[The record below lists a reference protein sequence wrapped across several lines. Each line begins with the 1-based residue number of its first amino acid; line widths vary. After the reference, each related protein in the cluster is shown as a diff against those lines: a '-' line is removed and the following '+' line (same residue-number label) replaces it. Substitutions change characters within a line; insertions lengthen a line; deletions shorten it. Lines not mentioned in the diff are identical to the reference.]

1 MVASGRQSLLSFA
14 HFQSHFVIPRFIM
27 SHEATMPTRPNLSTS
42 EDVLQ
47 RVAIDKTTRV
57 PVLFFFTSAAIWLV
71 IATVL
76 GMVSSI
82 KLFAPDFLDWEW
94 ANYGRTQ
101 PAFINALVYGWAMQA
116 GFGVMVWIMARL
128 CRTELK
134 NPLTVVVAGHFWNL
148 GVAVGVVGILGGF
161 GTAAKWL
168 EMPPIV
174 WPILLVSYLLITIWL
189 IVMFQARRKDAAF
202 ISQWYILAACF
213 TFPWMY
219 LIANVLL
226 FTMKGAGIM
235 GPAIASWYASNLMFL
250 WFVPVG
256 LGTAYFIIPKITG
269 QPIFSYHLSKMAFWT
284 LMALGGWTGMQ
295 ELLGGPLP
303 KWMPAVAGGAQILLL
318 IPVIMVGLNHYK
330 TVQGSHGLVQFSPTL
345 RFTFFGAIGYT
356 AASAVMAFLSLAS
369 IARYAQFSFA
379 GDGAQMFVMYMFFS
393 MVMFGAIYF
402 IVPRVTGCEWISGKR
417 IRFHFWFSAYG
428 SIALG
433 VMLVAG
439 GIWYGSSV
447 DAWDRGFEATLSF
460 SRGFRTGT
468 AVAWFLILLAN
479 LSFFVHLMLM
489 VMNRGRK
496 AGSATLIHKVPT
508 DEAEIVITTEGAE
521 TA

>member
-1 MVASGRQSLLSFA
+1 
-14 HFQSHFVIPRFIM
+14 M
-27 SHEATMPTRPNLSTS
+27 SQEATMPMRPNLSTP

-47 RVAIDKTTRV
+47 RVAIDKTTRL
-57 PVLFFFTSAAIWLV
+57 PVLFFFTSATVWLI

-76 GMVSSI
+76 GLISST
-82 KLFAPDFLDWEW
+82 KLYAPNFLGWEW
-94 ANYGRTQ
+94 TNYGRTQ

-116 GFGVMVWIMARL
+116 GFGVMVWMMARL
-128 CRTELK
+128 CRVELK

-148 GVAVGVVGILGGF
+148 GVALGVIGILGGF

-174 WPILLVSYLLITIWL
+174 WPILLVAYLLITVWL
-189 IVMFQARRKDAAF
+189 IVMFQARRKGDVF
-202 ISQWYILAACF
+202 ISQWYLLAACF

-219 LIANVLL
+219 LIANVVLNTL
-226 FTMKGAGIM
+226 KGAGVM

-256 LGTAYFIIPKITG
+256 LGAAYFIIPKITG
-269 QPIFSYHLSKMAFWT
+269 QPIHSYHLAKLAFWT
-284 LMALGGWTGMQ
+284 LLGLGGWTGMQ
-295 ELLGGPLP
+295 DLLGGPLP
-303 KWMPAVAGGAQILLL
+303 KWMPAVSGGAQILLL
-318 IPVIMVGLNHYK
+318 IPVIMVGINHYK
-330 TVQGSHGLVQFSPTL
+330 TVEGSHSLVNFSPAL

-356 AASAVMAFLSLAS
+356 AASAVMAVLSLSS

-379 GDGAQMFVMYMFFS
+379 GDGAQLFVIYMFFT

-402 IVPRVTGCEWISGKR
+402 IVPRVTGCEWVSGSR

-433 VMLVAG
+433 VLLVAG
-439 GIWYGSSV
+439 GLWYGSSV
-447 DAWDRGFEATLSF
+447 DAWDRGYEATLSF
-460 SRGFRTGT
+460 SQGFRTGT
-468 AVAWFLILLAN
+468 TVAWFLILLAN
-479 LSFFVHLMLM
+479 LSFFFHLMLM

-496 AGSATLIHKVPT
+496 AGAATLIHEPT
-508 DEAEIVITTEGAE
+508 IDHAELVITTEGAE
-521 TA
+521 AA